1 MTMAGARSAERTVRA
16 LVASV
21 GFVFAWILT

>member
-1 MTMAGARSAERTVRA
+1 MPLAGERLAERTVRA

-21 GFVFAWILT
+21 GFVFAWILI